1 MKFSFLS
8 DFNRI
13 FSLFDNKFKI
23 KYLILILL
31 SIIASV
37 FEFFSISLLIPL
49 VSSFTGENDLL
60 NNYLNK
66 LGLENKFNDLIG
78 IETIILI
85 FMTVYLLKF
94 VFLIFLVYF
103 KNYFIFSLQKELFLK
118 LYRSYIYRDYYFHL
132 YNNSAKLI
140 RNLIQN
146 IQQLTVGYLSSF
158 SNIVLETLVVFSL
171 IILIALFQT
180 NTSLIIIF
188 SLGLIIFIVLNYLKK
203 IAKKLGENRQ
213 VFFLSHLKSIMQSLE
228 GIKEIKI
235 FLKENKTLSIARK
248 NLTAL
253 TKNNYFIQFLNET
266 PRLVFE
272 LLAIMASLLMLK
284 IFINIGYSLETIVT
298 YFVII
303 IAVIIRILPSTNK
316 IMTSFINLSVNKPAL
331 EIVCD

>member
-118 LYRSYIYRDYYFHL
+118 HYRSYIYRDYYFHL

-158 SNIVLETLVVFSL
+158 SKIVLETLVVFSL
-171 IILIALFQT
+171 IILIALFKFFSALSSFF
-180 NTSLIIIF
+180 SLI
-188 SLGLIIFIVLNYLKK
+188 
-203 IAKKLGENRQ
+203 
-213 VFFLSHLKSIMQSLE
+213 
-228 GIKEIKI
+228 
-235 FLKENKTLSIARK
+235 
-248 NLTAL
+248 
-253 TKNNYFIQFLNET
+253 
-266 PRLVFE
+266 
-272 LLAIMASLLMLK
+272 
-284 IFINIGYSLETIVT
+284 
-298 YFVII
+298 
-303 IAVIIRILPSTNK
+303 
-316 IMTSFINLSVNKPAL
+316 
-331 EIVCD
+331 

>member
-23 KYLILILL
+23 IYLILILL

-103 KNYFIFSLQKELFLK
+103 
-118 LYRSYIYRDYYFHL
+118 
-132 YNNSAKLI
+132 
-140 RNLIQN
+140 
-146 IQQLTVGYLSSF
+146 
-158 SNIVLETLVVFSL
+158 
-171 IILIALFQT
+171 
-180 NTSLIIIF
+180 
-188 SLGLIIFIVLNYLKK
+188 
-203 IAKKLGENRQ
+203 
-213 VFFLSHLKSIMQSLE
+213 
-228 GIKEIKI
+228 
-235 FLKENKTLSIARK
+235 
-248 NLTAL
+248 
-253 TKNNYFIQFLNET
+253 
-266 PRLVFE
+266 
-272 LLAIMASLLMLK
+272 
-284 IFINIGYSLETIVT
+284 
-298 YFVII
+298 
-303 IAVIIRILPSTNK
+303 
-316 IMTSFINLSVNKPAL
+316 
-331 EIVCD
+331 